1 MNNDWYVY
9 TKKGWEKMNKG
20 FYLWGYF
27 VIAGLLALLIIQTHR
42 GVKIQRES
50 LEGKLR
56 CITVDL
62 VYHHSIPE
70 IVAEVSDDLR
80 EYLGWS
86 FFTTEGV
93 HTIART
99 RGSYYKN
106 TIFIRGS
113 QPARKAKILLLHYNI
128 MPYVKVD

>member
-1 MNNDWYVY
+1 
-9 TKKGWEKMNKG
+9 MNKG
-20 FYLWGYF
+20 FICWAYICIG
-27 VIAGLLALLIIQTHR
+27 GLLALLMIQTHR

-62 VYHHSIPE
+62 AYSHRIAE
-70 IVAEVSDDLR
+70 MVAEVSDDLR